1 MTTPQRQPSAYVHGV
16 GSPVV
21 VLPGRVCAW
30 LERYA
35 KLNDVRIQNRGVDAE
50 VDAVLVAVRL
60 AALAWRDAATGSPVA
75 AKPEAPA
82 DLNQWFTTTQAGDKI
97 GITDRAVRLAI
108 KEHRLKASN
117 IDGRWRIAREDIEH
131 FKAAKQAAA

>member
-35 KLNDVRIQNRGVDAE
+35 KLNEVRIQNRGVDAE
-50 VDAVLVAVRL
+50 VDAVLVAVRV
-60 AALAWRDAATGSPVA
+60 AALAWRDSATGSPVA
-75 AKPEAPA
+75 AKPEAPT
-82 DLNQWFTTTQAGDKI
+82 DLKKWFTTTQAGDKI

-108 KEHRLKASN
+108 KERRLKASN
-117 IDGRWRIAREDIEH
+117 IDGRWRIALEDIEH
-131 FKAAKQAAA
+131 FKAAKAAAA